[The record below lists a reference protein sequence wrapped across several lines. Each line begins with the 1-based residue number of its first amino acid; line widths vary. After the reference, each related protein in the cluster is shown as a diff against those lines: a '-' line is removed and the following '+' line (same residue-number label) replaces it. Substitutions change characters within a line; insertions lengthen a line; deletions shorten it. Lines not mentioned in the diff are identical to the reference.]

1 MICNLT
7 EASLHLGYRARSTL
21 QRLVR
26 DGQLEAYRVPSSG
39 REILLDTSPMGRPSL
54 RETVQAL
61 TQYRPESPLWQ
72 RERER
77 PSPAAEPLVEMS
89 DAELGAYTDRVMAGL
104 DSAPAPDW
112 EAIAARMNEFLGPDW
127 PAPPWDAAQV
137 NTVAM
142 ALGLAEE
149 AAAGD

>member
-1 MICNLT
+1 MMCNLT
-7 EASLHLGYRARSTL
+7 EASLHLGYRTRSTL

-26 DGQLEAYRVPSSG
+26 DGQLAAYRVPGSG
-39 REILLDTSPMGRPSL
+39 REILLNTNPPGRPSL
-54 RETVQAL
+54 RETVEAL
-61 TQYRPESPLWQ
+61 TQFRPNSPL
-72 RERER
+72 RRR
-77 PSPAAEPLVEMS
+77 PPAEPLMEMT

-112 EAIAARMNEFLGPDW
+112 AAIAARLNEFLGPEW
-127 PAPPWDAAQV
+127 PAPPWSAAQV

-142 ALGLAEE
+142 ALSLAEE

>member
-26 DGQLEAYRVPSSG
+26 DGQLAAYRVPGNG
-39 REILLDTSPMGRPSL
+39 REILLDTNPPGRPSL
-54 RETVQAL
+54 RETVEAL
-61 TQYRPESPLWQ
+61 TQFRPNSPL
-72 RERER
+72 RRR
-77 PSPAAEPLVEMS
+77 PPAEPLVEMS

-112 EAIAARMNEFLGPDW
+112 EAIAAKLNEFLGPDW

-142 ALGLAEE
+142 VLALAEE